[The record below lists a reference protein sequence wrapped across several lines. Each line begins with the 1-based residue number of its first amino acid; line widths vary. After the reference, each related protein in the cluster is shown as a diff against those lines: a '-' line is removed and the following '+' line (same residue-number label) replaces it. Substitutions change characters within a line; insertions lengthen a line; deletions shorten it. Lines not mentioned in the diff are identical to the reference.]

1 MDRMCDGKKKKKS
14 ETMGTG
20 CLVAGK
26 TEEVLILGENKE
38 YRFEYVLWEV
48 CPGHPSKQAVV

>member
-1 MDRMCDGKKKKKS
+1 MCYGEKKKS

-20 CLVAGK
+20 CLVVGK
-26 TEEVLILGENKE
+26 TEEVLIWGENKE